1 MISRRLPC
9 ALGNLS
15 LGLALAF
22 GVVPWGGAAQQGETT
37 GPPTTVLQT
46 GTRLV
51 VEDVLVMDGKGEPVH
66 GLPKSAFHVFDQGKL
81 QTIKNFEEGSPER
94 SSAEA
99 PPALPPGAFSNRSF
113 LYSSSLI
120 SDVFLIDAD
129 AIPAGSQMF
138 LLQQLKKS
146 IAVLPPGVQ
155 ASVFCETSGHMV
167 QMRGLTAQHEDLRRG
182 VAECVPRLPTML
194 EDSFFSGVKQLLT
207 VAAFLQPLPGR
218 KNILWFSGPFP
229 LVPITDEE
237 QVKGGISA
245 DYVAQTEA
253 IHQMQ
258 NLLAEAR
265 IAVFPLDPRGVS
277 LQAMPT
283 VIVGGAAQENTS
295 PSSTLSR
302 TPTVAPPAGAGAM
315 EEYDQMRQMA
325 EATGGT
331 TSHLN
336 NLEQQINRAVSL
348 GQDAYSV
355 SYSPAGY
362 TADNAWH
369 AIRVTVDGPYRLSYR
384 RGYLA
389 NWAGSAVESSRRVL
403 ADNADTAPVSGTAAA
418 QSDKPLLFTVQVD
431 AAADAAADSAA
442 DPAALREATAT
453 RKGAPAHHDAEVSVS
468 VRIPVQQLGFRH
480 EKGTWQS
487 SATVAAYAYDDFG
500 KLKGGKQQ
508 ELDSK
513 LSEPQWQ
520 AAQASQIGTHQ
531 AFAMPRS
538 AKYVLFVVTDKTSG
552 RRGTLMIPARV
563 LRPNS

>member
-51 VEDVLVMDGKGEPVH
+51 VEDILVMDGKGEPVH

-81 QTIKNFEEGSPER
+81 QTIKNFEEGSPGR
-94 SSAEA
+94 SSAEV
-99 PPALPPGAFSNRSF
+99 PPALPPGAFSNRSY

-129 AIPAGSQMF
+129 AIPATSQMF

-146 IAVLPPGVQ
+146 IAVLPAGVQ
-155 ASVFCETSGHMV
+155 ASVFCETSGHIV
-167 QMRGLTAQHEDLRRG
+167 QMRGLTARHEDLESG
-182 VAECVPRLPTML
+182 VAECIPRLPTMV
-194 EDSFFSGVKQLLT
+194 EDTFVSGMRQLLT
-207 VAAFLQPLPGR
+207 VASFLQPLPGR

-229 LVPITDEE
+229 LVPITDNE

-265 IAVFPLDPRGVS
+265 IAVFPLDPRGVLIPGIAQHDSPPNIS
-277 LQAMPT
+277 LF
-283 VIVGGAAQENTS
+283 
-295 PSSTLSR
+295 R
-302 TPTVAPPAGAGAM
+302 TYGEAPPGGGTS
-315 EEYDQMRQMA
+315 EEYDYMQQFA
-325 EATGGT
+325 EETGGT

-336 NLEQQINRAVSL
+336 NLAQQINRAVAL
-348 GQDAYSV
+348 GQDAYSL

-362 TADNAWH
+362 TTDHSWH

-389 NWAGSAVESSRRVL
+389 TWAGPAPESSRRAL
-403 ADNADTAPVSGTAAA
+403 TDDMKTAPVRGAAA
-418 QSDKPLLFTVQVD
+418 QADKPLLFTVQLDPSATVAT
-431 AAADAAADSAA
+431 AAADPVAVAQAAPAAQAASAA
-442 DPAALREATAT
+442 QARDR
-453 RKGAPAHHDAEVSVS
+453 VSVS
-468 VRIPVQQLGFRH
+468 VCIPVQQLGFTHARD
-480 EKGTWQS
+480 GWQS

-500 KLKGGKQQ
+500 KLKGGEQQ
-508 ELDSK
+508 ELNSK
-513 LSEPQWQ
+513 LSEAQWQ
-520 AAQASQIGTHQ
+520 TAQTSQIATHQ
-531 AFAMPRS
+531 AFAMPHS
-538 AKYVLFVVTDKTSG
+538 AKYVLFVVTDRASG
-552 RRGTLMIPARV
+552 RRGTLMIPARI